1 MDEYFQ
7 SGHAE
12 EVPAADY
19 EKPVHEVFYLPIHCV
34 HKESSTTTKVRAVF
48 DASAKT
54 LTGISLNETLL
65 VGPTVHSTLIDVLL
79 RFRLHRVALTADVS
93 RMYRAIA
100 LTDTDKDLHRFV
112 WRDSPHD
119 PLRDF

>member
-1 MDEYFQ
+1 MNTSSLAMLKKCLLQTMRNLFMRYSICQ
-7 SGHAE
+7 YTVCIRSL
-12 EVPAADY
+12 VPLQRY
-19 EKPVHEVFYLPIHCV
+19 EQCL
-34 HKESSTTTKVRAVF
+34 